1 MEPARQ
7 RRRFSAVFR
16 GVGVASAI
24 AALALLQTSC
34 IAPQGPASRATD
46 AAREL
51 NLAARFGR
59 MDVAVGRT
67 SAGARSSFL
76 ERRAEWGKNVRV
88 LDVELAGMAMKNPQN
103 AMIYVDVA
111 WVRMDEG
118 ALRTTRVAQ
127 TWRDVDSGWELV
139 REQRIAGDLG
149 LFGEYVE
156 RAQPVHRDVQ
166 FPSKTIR

>member
-1 MEPARQ
+1 MEPRKE
-7 RRRFSAVFR
+7 RPSAAMLR
-16 GVGVASAI
+16 GALAA
-24 AALALLQTSC
+24 AALGAVALLQVSC
-34 IAPQGPASRATD
+34 LAPQGPASRATD

-103 AMIYVDVA
+103 ALIYVDVA

-127 TWRDVDSGWELV
+127 TWRDADSGWQLV
-139 REQRIAGDLG
+139 REQRVAGDVG

-156 RAQPVHRDVQ
+156 RARPAHRDVQ

>member
-1 MEPARQ
+1 MEPPRKRPIANALRGAM
-7 RRRFSAVFR
+7 AV
-16 GVGVASAI
+16 VAFG
-24 AALALLQTSC
+24 ALSLLQASC
-34 IAPQGPASRATD
+34 LAPQGPASRATD

-59 MDVAVGRT
+59 MDLAVGRT

-88 LDVELAGMAMKNPQN
+88 LDVELAGMAMKNHQN
-103 AMIYVDVA
+103 ALIYVDVA

-118 ALRTTRVAQ
+118 ALRSTRVAQ
-127 TWRDVDSGWELV
+127 TWRDVDSGWQLV
-139 REQRIAGDLG
+139 REQRVAGDLG
-149 LFGEYVE
+149 LFGEHVQ
-156 RAQPVHRDVQ
+156 RARPAHRDVQ

>member
-1 MEPARQ
+1 MEPRKE
-7 RRRFSAVFR
+7 RPFAVVLR
-16 GVGVASAI
+16 GALAA
-24 AALALLQTSC
+24 AALGALVLSQVSC
-34 IAPQGPASRATD
+34 LAPQGPASRATD

-88 LDVELAGMAMKNPQN
+88 LDVELAGMAMKNHEN
-103 AMIYVDVA
+103 ALIYVDVA

-127 TWRDVDSGWELV
+127 TWRDADSGWQLV
-139 REQRIAGDLG
+139 REQRVAGDVG

-156 RAQPVHRDVQ
+156 RARPAHRDVQ
-166 FPSKTIR
+166 VPSKTIR

>member
-1 MEPARQ
+1 MGRWPSI
-7 RRRFSAVFR
+7 FVFALI
-16 GVGVASAI
+16 ASLGTA
-24 AALALLQTSC
+24 C

-67 SAGARSSFL
+67 SAGARQSFL
-76 ERRAEWGKNVRV
+76 ERRAEWGKNLRV
-88 LDVELAGMAMKNPQN
+88 LDVELAGMSMKNPQN
-103 AMIYVDVA
+103 ALIYVDVA
-111 WVRMDEG
+111 WVRMDDS
-118 ALRTTRVAQ
+118 ALRSTRVAQ
-127 TWRDVDSGWELV
+127 SWRDVDAGWQLV
-139 REQRIAGDLG
+139 REQRVAGDMG

-156 RAQPVHRDVQ
+156 RVHAERRDVQ

>member
-1 MEPARQ
+1 MVLSRAKL
-7 RRRFSAVFR
+7 R
-16 GVGVASAI
+16 G
-24 AALALLQTSC
+24 ALAAAAICVLAMLQTSC
-34 IAPQGPASRATD
+34 LAPQGPASRATD

-67 SAGARSSFL
+67 AAGARSSFL

-103 AMIYVDVA
+103 ALFYVDVA

-127 TWRDVDSGWELV
+127 TWRDVDSGWQLV
-139 REQRIAGDLG
+139 REQRVAGDLG
-149 LFGEYVE
+149 LFGEHVE
-156 RAQPVHRDVQ
+156 SARPAHRDVQ

>member
-1 MEPARQ
+1 MELARFEQ
-7 RRRFSAVFR
+7 SFATLLR
-16 GVGVASAI
+16 G
-24 AALALLQTSC
+24 ALFAGALGALTALQTSC
-34 IAPQGPASRATD
+34 LAPQGPASRATD

-59 MDVAVGRT
+59 MDLAVGRT

-103 AMIYVDVA
+103 ALIYVDVA

-127 TWRDVDSGWELV
+127 TWKDDDSGWQLV
-139 REQRIAGDLG
+139 REQRVAGDLG
-149 LFGEYVE
+149 LFGEYVA
-156 RAQPVHRDVQ
+156 RPQPAHRDVQ

>member
-1 MEPARQ
+1 MEPPRK
-7 RRRFSAVFR
+7 RRIATALR
-16 GVGVASAI
+16 GAMAASA
-24 AALALLQTSC
+24 AGALFLLQASC

-59 MDVAVGRT
+59 MDLAVGRT
-67 SAGARSSFL
+67 SAGARSSFF

-88 LDVELAGMAMKNPQN
+88 LDVELAGMAMKNHQN
-103 AMIYVDVA
+103 ALIYVDVA

-118 ALRTTRVAQ
+118 ALRNTRVAQ
-127 TWRDVDSGWELV
+127 TWRDVDSGWQLV
-139 REQRIAGDLG
+139 REQRVAGDLG

-156 RAQPVHRDVQ
+156 RARPVHRDVQ

>member
-1 MEPARQ
+1 MEPRKGRQ
-7 RRRFSAVFR
+7 FVAVLR
-16 GVGVASAI
+16 GALAA
-24 AALALLQTSC
+24 AALGALGLIQVSC
-34 IAPQGPASRATD
+34 LAPQGPASRATD

-127 TWRDVDSGWELV
+127 TWRDADSGWQLV
-139 REQRIAGDLG
+139 REQRVAGDVG

-156 RAQPVHRDVQ
+156 RPRAAHRDVQ

>member
-1 MEPARQ
+1 ML
-7 RRRFSAVFR
+7 R
-16 GVGVASAI
+16 GALFAGALG
-24 AALALLQTSC
+24 ALASIQTSC
-34 IAPQGPASRATD
+34 LAPQGPASRATD

-59 MDVAVGRT
+59 MDLAVGRT

-103 AMIYVDVA
+103 ALIYVDVA

-127 TWRDVDSGWELV
+127 TWRDDEGWQLV
-139 REQRIAGDLG
+139 REQRVAGDLG

-156 RAQPVHRDVQ
+156 RPRPAHRDVQ

>member
-1 MEPARQ
+1 MEPRKE
-7 RRRFSAVFR
+7 RPFAVVLR
-16 GVGVASAI
+16 GALAA
-24 AALALLQTSC
+24 AALGALVLSQVSC
-34 IAPQGPASRATD
+34 LAPQGPASRATD

-88 LDVELAGMAMKNPQN
+88 LDVELAGMAMKNHEN
-103 AMIYVDVA
+103 ALIYVDVA

-127 TWRDVDSGWELV
+127 TWRDADSGWQLV
-139 REQRIAGDLG
+139 REQRVAGDVG

-156 RAQPVHRDVQ
+156 RARPAHRDVQ

>member
-1 MEPARQ
+1 MPRW
-7 RRRFSAVFR
+7 
-16 GVGVASAI
+16 SAI
-24 AALALLQTSC
+24 LAFAVIAIGQASC
-34 IAPQGPASRATD
+34 LAPQGAASRATD

-67 SAGARSSFL
+67 SAGARQSFL
-76 ERRAEWGKNVRV
+76 DRRAEWGKNLRV
-88 LDVELAGMAMKNPQN
+88 LDVELAGMSMQNPQN
-103 AMIYVDVA
+103 ALIYVDVA

-118 ALRTTRVAQ
+118 SLRTTRVAQ
-127 TWRDVDSGWELV
+127 RWRDADAGWQLV
-139 REQRIAGDLG
+139 REQRVAGDMG

-156 RAQPVHRDVQ
+156 RPHAERRDVQ

>member
-1 MEPARQ
+1 MEPRTERPLAAVL
-7 RRRFSAVFR
+7 RRALAA
-16 GVGVASAI
+16 GVLG
-24 AALALLQTSC
+24 ALALLHVSC
-34 IAPQGPASRATD
+34 LAPQGPASRATD

-67 SAGARSSFL
+67 AAGARSSFL

-127 TWRDVDSGWELV
+127 TWRDADSGWQLV
-139 REQRIAGDLG
+139 REQRVAGDVG

-156 RAQPVHRDVQ
+156 RARPAHQDVQ

>member
-1 MEPARQ
+1 MEPRNE
-7 RRRFSAVFR
+7 RPSAAGLR
-16 GVGVASAI
+16 GALAAAVLG
-24 AALALLQTSC
+24 ALALIQVSC
-34 IAPQGPASRATD
+34 LAPQGPASRATD

-76 ERRAEWGKNVRV
+76 ERRSEWGKNVRV

-103 AMIYVDVA
+103 ALIYVDVA

-127 TWRDVDSGWELV
+127 TWRDADSGWQLV
-139 REQRIAGDLG
+139 REQRVAGDVG

-156 RAQPVHRDVQ
+156 RARPAHRDVQ